1 MEGFKVRSIFIR
13 AGSASETMRFL
24 LSSSDMYDN
33 EICGADCGED
43 SQNRLI
49 FRVFRLFSAIFWV
62 FRVPLTPSFVGSNP
76 ATPAIIDSV
85 EP

>member
-1 MEGFKVRSIFIR
+1 MERQGAHRNSDALLGLSFCFYVRQCS
-13 AGSASETMRFL
+13 
-24 LSSSDMYDN
+24 
-33 EICGADCGED
+33 CGVNCGED

-49 FRVFRLFSAIFWV
+49 FRVFRLISAVFEV

-76 ATPAIIDSV
+76 ATPAIMDSV